1 MGSVPTEILDIV
13 DRLRVLSEAG
23 RLGWKQSRWGR
34 RGGQAMEVALAS
46 GHWQLTHNDQGIYV
60 EVRDENGDLVFRFTV
75 NGADPHYAEFKAVYD
90 AAAQHHRKRVAETAL
105 RKMREELA
113 AR

>member
-13 DRLRVLSEAG
+13 HRLRELSEAG
-23 RLGWKQSRWGR
+23 RLGWKQSSWG
-34 RGGQAMEVALAS
+34 RGGQAMEIALAS

-60 EVRDENGDLVFRFTV
+60 EVRDENGDLVFRSTV
-75 NGADPHYAEFKAVYD
+75 NDADPHHAEFKAVYD
-90 AAAQHHRKRVAETAL
+90 AAAQHHRKRIAETAL

-113 AR
+113 TR